1 MIATRPHARSAT
13 MPSNRVRIIGGEWR
27 SRRISF
33 PSREDLRPTPDRVR
47 ETLFN
52 WLGQDLTGK
61 ACLDL
66 FAGSGALGFEAA
78 SRGAKRVVM
87 VERDPAT
94 FKALQASSAQLGAAA
109 VELTRA
115 DALGFLR
122 GDRGRY
128 DVIFLD
134 PPFTAGYWPRLLPLL
149 PRHMAPEA
157 LVYCES
163 AKRPE
168 LPAGWEIWKQGR
180 AGQVHFQLLKR
191 TEYEQQ
197 SGISGNV

>member
-1 MIATRPHARSAT
+1 
-13 MPSNRVRIIGGEWR
+13 MPANRVRIIGGEWR

-78 SRGAKRVVM
+78 SRGAQRVVM

-94 FKALQASSAQLGAAA
+94 FKALQASGAQLGAAA

-115 DALGFLR
+115 NALEFLCA
-122 GDRGRY
+122 DRGRY

-134 PPFTAGYWPRLLPLL
+134 PPFMAGYWARLLPLL
-149 PRHMAPEA
+149 PPHMAPEA
-157 LVYCES
+157 VVYCES
-163 AKRPE
+163 ADRPST
-168 LPAGWEIWKQGR
+168 PGGWELWKQGR

-191 TEYEQQ
+191 TEHEQQ
-197 SGISGNV
+197 SGLSGDV